1 MACFEHG
8 TIIELAAREVV
19 TLPDVRSATLR
30 VTRGTL
36 WITQEDDPQDVVLR
50 SGDSWAVE
58 RNGLTVI
65 EAQEDAIFCVMGR
78 HLEPQVGRR
87 AASVPSTVARM
98 RDAAEA
104 FFATP
109 LRGPC
114 PTSERNPPACACSRP
129 RGAHSH
135 RGMSRRAAFR
145 PRLARQK
152 YRSCRTSM
160 TLR

>member
-50 SGDSWAVE
+50 TGDNWAVE

-65 EAQEDAIFCVMGR
+65 EAQEDAIFCVTGR
-78 HLEPQVGRR
+78 RLEPLVGRR
-87 AASVPSTVARM
+87 AASAPSAVTRM

-109 LRGPC
+109 LRGAVPY
-114 PTSERNPPACACSRP
+114 
-129 RGAHSH
+129 
-135 RGMSRRAAFR
+135 F
-145 PRLARQK
+145 
-152 YRSCRTSM
+152 
-160 TLR
+160 